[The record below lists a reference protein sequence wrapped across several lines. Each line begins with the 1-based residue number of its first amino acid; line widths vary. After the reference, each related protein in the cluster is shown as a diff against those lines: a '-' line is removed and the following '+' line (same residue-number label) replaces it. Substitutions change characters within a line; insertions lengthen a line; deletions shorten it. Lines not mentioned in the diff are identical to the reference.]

1 MGHGSKRFAQK
12 ILVKTGDYDP
22 KAPVRKFLA
31 DGDEPF
37 VEKLCLVYSNHT
49 SVVADKLDYPG
60 GIGDRR
66 ALKFL
71 VVVRGDV
78 FSRISRVNCGLEY
91 LDALF
96 CNLREP
102 QTPDEF
108 FGLSGE
114 HRPANHLNPAGMATL
129 IHEHKSLLGAPRAL
143 ISAPPPK
150 AIYFLNISL
159 NARMTND
166 NRLAMS
172 EELKILK
179 EVAEKLNRAAIPYMV
194 SGSVAMNFYAHPR
207 MTRDIDIVIVLSED
221 NIKTFIDLFKDS
233 FYLEEETVMN
243 EVRRLGMFNLIHSK
257 YIIKLDFILQ
267 KNDEFSVKEFG
278 RRKEI
283 DVEETKISIIS
294 PEDLILSKLNW
305 AKDSFSE
312 IQLRDVGNIRNMV
325 EDLDIQYI
333 NEWVDKL
340 GLQKIYARVP

>member
-1 MGHGSKRFAQK
+1 
-12 ILVKTGDYDP
+12 
-22 KAPVRKFLA
+22 
-31 DGDEPF
+31 
-37 VEKLCLVYSNHT
+37 
-49 SVVADKLDYPG
+49 
-60 GIGDRR
+60 
-66 ALKFL
+66 
-71 VVVRGDV
+71 
-78 FSRISRVNCGLEY
+78 
-91 LDALF
+91 
-96 CNLREP
+96 
-102 QTPDEF
+102 
-108 FGLSGE
+108 
-114 HRPANHLNPAGMATL
+114 
-129 IHEHKSLLGAPRAL
+129 
-143 ISAPPPK
+143 
-150 AIYFLNISL
+150 
-159 NARMTND
+159 MTND